1 MVSFLGR
8 AAAGN
13 NHGMTRQHLPDRR
26 DPRLDRSRSA
36 ILAAAVALL
45 SDGGVRQ
52 VTVEAVTARS
62 GVARSTLYRHFP
74 NNTEL
79 LAAAFQ
85 ELLPPLRLPAAG
97 LPPRERLLRLVLNQ
111 AEQIDGAPTVAA
123 VVWMSTIGL
132 STDTPADADEQ
143 TQLGALREHII
154 DSYRRP
160 FNAVLVECLENDGP
174 PSERDV
180 EFATAQ
186 LIGPL
191 LFNVLVTGRRNDTD
205 FCTRIVDDFLAIH
218 RR

>member
-1 MVSFLGR
+1 
-8 AAAGN
+8 
-13 NHGMTRQHLPDRR
+13 MTGQRLPDRR

-62 GVARSTLYRHFP
+62 GVARSTLYRHFAT
-74 NNTEL
+74 NTEL

-85 ELLPPLRLPAAG
+85 ELLPPLRLPEAD
-97 LPPRERLLRLVLNQ
+97 LPARDRLLRLVLNQ
-111 AEQIDGAPTVAA
+111 ADQIDRASTVAA

-132 STDTPADADEQ
+132 SAETPADADER
-143 TQLGALREHII
+143 TQLEALREHVV

-160 FNAVLVECLENDGP
+160 FNAVLMECLEAGD
-174 PSERDV
+174 SLSTQDI

-191 LFNVLVTGRRNDTD
+191 LFNILVTGRANDAR
-205 FCTRIVDDFLAIH
+205 FCARVVDDFLATH
-218 RR
+218 GRRAIGHPSDR